1 MSNEKFE
8 RRTVVL
14 DSIEVRAADGDEPT
28 KIIGHAAVFN
38 MPADIG
44 GAFREQIAP
53 GAFTEAITRD
63 DVRALFNHDP
73 NYVLG
78 RNTSGTLR
86 MSEDV
91 KGLAIEIDPPDTQW
105 ARDLMVSIG
114 RGDISQMSFGFCAES
129 QTWEEANDGTIT
141 RTLNKVQLFDVSP
154 VTYPAYA
161 QTDVAVRALEQY
173 RSSKN
178 PAAAADGELER
189 LVMRHQLESLD

>member
-1 MSNEKFE
+1 MSNKGFE

-14 DSIEVRAADGDEPT
+14 DSIEVRAGTNDAPA

-38 MPADIG
+38 MPAMIG
-44 GAFREQIAP
+44 DDFREQIAP

-73 NYVLG
+73 NFVLG
-78 RNTSGTLR
+78 RNKAGTLR
-86 MSEDV
+86 MNEDV

-105 ARDLMVSIG
+105 ARDLMVSIN

-129 QTWEEANDGTIT
+129 QTWEEGADGTIT
-141 RTLNKVQLFDVSP
+141 RTLNQVKLFDVSP

-161 QTDVAVRALEQY
+161 ETDVAVRALEHY
-173 RSSKN
+173 RSGKKPEMPTTDN
-178 PAAAADGELER
+178 ELLRQRFE
-189 LVMRHQLESLD
+189 VEILD